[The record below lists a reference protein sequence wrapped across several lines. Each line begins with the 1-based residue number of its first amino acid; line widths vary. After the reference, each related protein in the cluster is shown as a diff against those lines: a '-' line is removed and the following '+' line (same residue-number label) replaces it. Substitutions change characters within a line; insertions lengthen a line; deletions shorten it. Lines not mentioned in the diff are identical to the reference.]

1 MKTCLIVFGLV
12 ALGPAFTPTEDEDAE
27 AILKDTLKLMSEMA
41 DVLKPVKDRAS
52 AEGALAKLKAINEQL
67 AALKKKDFAIFPAK
81 RRQLFAKHK
90 VPIETTMKA
99 LGSEVARLH
108 TLPEAKD
115 VLTRE
120 LSRFDETSKTLVM
133 MKEAMRSAARVQIKR
148 IDEALQI
155 YNKKAGKFPSSLVDL
170 TRGKKP
176 LLTRN
181 DLWDP
186 WEDPYL
192 YNTSGPRNQGKK
204 PDVWT
209 MTPEGVIGNWEKD
222 E

>member
-1 MKTCLIVFGLV
+1 MTTCLIVFGLV
-12 ALGPAFTPTEDEDAE
+12 ALGPAFAPTEDAE

-41 DVLKPVKDRAS
+41 DLLKPVKDRAS

-81 RRQLFAKHK
+81 RRQLFAKCK

-99 LGSEVARLH
+99 LGSEVARIH
-108 TLPEAKD
+108 KLPEAKD

-148 IDEALQI
+148 IDKALQI
-155 YNKKAGKFPSSLVDL
+155 YKLKTGKFPANLAAL
-170 TRGKKP
+170 TEGKNPILKE
-176 LLTRN
+176 N
-181 DLWDP
+181 DLHDP
-186 WEDPYL
+186 WEKHYL
-192 YNTSGPRNQGKK
+192 YDPTGPRNDGRR

-209 MTPEGVIGNWEKD
+209 MPPEEETIGNWEKD
-222 E
+222 P